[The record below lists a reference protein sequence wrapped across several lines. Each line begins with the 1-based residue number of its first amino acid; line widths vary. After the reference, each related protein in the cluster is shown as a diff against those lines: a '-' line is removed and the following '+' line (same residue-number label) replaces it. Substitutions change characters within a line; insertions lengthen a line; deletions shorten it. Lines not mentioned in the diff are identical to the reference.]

1 MAVFVLANANYSF
14 GVSEVDTGPVPSVSG
29 NQVFFRVDSARD
41 DFDVFG
47 TGFTYDRPLDFL
59 GSLADNTAASLTGGA
74 VTSLRYFDDGLP
86 AVVVTGLDYPA
97 RDFYAPVTGV
107 PGDIFRRL
115 AGGNDTFYLASGNDL
130 VVAGNGDDLVFAGP
144 GNDNVVG
151 GFGNDTLYGQEG
163 NDAIGGGPGRDVL
176 GGGIGADLFTYA
188 FAQDSAGPGAGGAGY
203 DVILD
208 FQPGIDR
215 IDLSLIDANP
225 FLLGDQAFVFAA
237 GGLTGQAGQVT
248 LVGNSLFAD
257 TNGDRVPD
265 LDVYLLNVF
274 SLTAADF
281 SL

>member
-1 MAVFVLANANYSF
+1 MAIFSLANANYSF
-14 GVSEVDTGPVPSVSG
+14 GASEVDTGPVPSLSG

-59 GSLADNTAASLTGGA
+59 GSLADSSSASLTGGT
-74 VTSLRYFDDGLP
+74 VTSLLYHDDGLP
-86 AVVVTGLDYPA
+86 AAVVTGLGFPA
-97 RDFYAPVTGV
+97 RDFYAPVSGV

-115 AGGNDTFYLASGNDL
+115 AGGNDLFLLASGNDL
-130 VVAGNGDDLVFAGP
+130 VVAGNGDDVVFAGP
-144 GNDNVVG
+144 GNDNVSG

-163 NDAIGGGPGRDVL
+163 SDAIAGGPGKDVL
-176 GGGIGADLFTYA
+176 GGGVGADVFTYA
-188 FAQDSAGPGAGGAGY
+188 SAPESAGPGY
-203 DVILD
+203 DVVLD

-215 IDLSLIDANP
+215 IDLSLVDANP
-225 FLLGDQAFVFAA
+225 FLAGDQAFAFSA

-274 SLTAADF
+274 ALGGFDLT
-281 SL
+281 L